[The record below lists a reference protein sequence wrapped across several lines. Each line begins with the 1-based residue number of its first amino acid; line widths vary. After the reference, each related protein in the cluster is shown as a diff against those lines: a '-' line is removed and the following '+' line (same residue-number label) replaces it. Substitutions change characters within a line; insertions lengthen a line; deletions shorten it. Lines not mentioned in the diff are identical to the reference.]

1 MARRLVVAGLLGA
14 AALGLSGC
22 SSGGARTTR
31 AAALR
36 TSPLQGGTLR
46 VGVDHPFGTDPRSGS
61 APYALDPQFEYLG
74 KYWELYRCC
83 LLRTLLS
90 YNGQSTAQGGA
101 TLQPDLAAGLP
112 RVSRDG
118 LTWVFH
124 LKHGL
129 HYAPPVQQREIVA
142 GDIVRALEREFRLGV
157 SASYSFYYT
166 VIEGAK
172 AFAAH
177 KADSISGLE
186 VPDPHTLVI
195 HLTEPTGDL
204 GYRFSLAATAPI
216 PAGADRGHDGGYGRY
231 LVSSGPYMIAGSEKM
246 NFALPPRQQ
255 RPAAGWHYHY
265 AERGGRVVILGR
277 ESLLLVRNPSWDPRS
292 DQLRKAYPDRIE
304 LEMRGTPNSEL
315 RRNARKIDQGAL
327 DLVLDDSAPSGQL
340 ARYRQSARLRRRLH
354 MNAESAL
361 DYITMNLA
369 VPPFDDLHVR
379 RALNLA
385 LDRAGLARIQN
396 EIGSPGLVSPS
407 EHDLPD
413 SVEGDLLADYDP
425 YPFRGDLA
433 AARAEMARS
442 RYDHN
447 HDGRCDA
454 PACRR
459 IVAYGVP
466 SSSWQLRGTDALIQR
481 DLARVG
487 VHLAIRHLPL
497 QEAFPLVAR
506 PRRRVALILTTGW
519 FVDFPD
525 AASFAPV
532 LQHPS
537 EIDNLDFSLLGAVP
551 SQLRRWGYQR
561 RSVPSVDSKI
571 AECGALLGD
580 LRVRC
585 WAELDQLLTERIV
598 PWLPRAEEE
607 FAAVTS
613 ARVARYSFDQ
623 FATAPALDRIALE
636 HASG

>member
-1 MARRLVVAGLLGA
+1 M
-14 AALGLSGC
+14 
-22 SSGGARTTR
+22 
-31 AAALR
+31 
-36 TSPLQGGTLR
+36 
-46 VGVDHPFGTDPRSGS
+46 
-61 APYALDPQFEYLG
+61 
-74 KYWELYRCC
+74 
-83 LLRTLLS
+83 
-90 YNGQSTAQGGA
+90 NG
-101 TLQPDLAAGLP
+101 
-112 RVSRDG
+112 
-118 LTWVFH
+118 
-124 LKHGL
+124 
-129 HYAPPVQQREIVA
+129 
-142 GDIVRALEREFRLGV
+142 
-157 SASYSFYYT
+157 
-166 VIEGAK
+166 
-172 AFAAH
+172 
-177 KADSISGLE
+177 
-186 VPDPHTLVI
+186 
-195 HLTEPTGDL
+195 
-204 GYRFSLAATAPI
+204 
-216 PAGADRGHDGGYGRY
+216 
-231 LVSSGPYMIAGSEKM
+231 
-246 NFALPPRQQ
+246 
-255 RPAAGWHYHY
+255 
-265 AERGGRVVILGR
+265 
-277 ESLLLVRNPSWDPRS
+277 
-292 DQLRKAYPDRIE
+292 
-304 LEMRGTPNSEL
+304 
-315 RRNARKIDQGAL
+315 
-327 DLVLDDSAPSGQL
+327 
-340 ARYRQSARLRRRLH
+340 
-354 MNAESAL
+354 ESAL

-385 LDRAGLARIQN
+385 LDRAALARIQN

-506 PRRRVALILTTGW
+506 PRTRVALILTTGW

-561 RSVPSVDSKI
+561 RSVPSVDGKI

-585 WAELDQLLTERIV
+585 WAELDQLLAERIV